1 MTQKKN
7 NITDEVV
14 LELQEEMKEKRAEA
28 LRKEKEKS
36 QKKAGKGLEAKL
48 NKLEQENETLKTEL
62 DTLKNDYLK
71 VLADSENTK
80 KRLRLDFEMHNKYRL
95 QSFALELL
103 PALDNLERA
112 LANTPEDD
120 PIYLGV
126 KMIYDQIISSLKK
139 EGVEEIPAEGAVFD
153 PNVHHAIAVE
163 SKEGIA
169 SGEVIEVLQKG
180 YKIKDRVLRATLVK
194 VSE

>member
-14 LELQEEMKEKRAEA
+14 LELQEEIKEKRAEA

-36 QKKAGKGLEAKL
+36 QKKSGKGFEAKL
-48 NKLEQENETLKTEL
+48 NKLEQENESLKAEL

-95 QSFALELL
+95 QSFASELL

-139 EGVEEIPAEGAVFD
+139 EGVEEIPAEGVAFD

>member
-14 LELQEEMKEKRAEA
+14 LELQEEIKEKRAEA

-36 QKKAGKGLEAKL
+36 QKKSGKGFEAKL
-48 NKLEQENETLKTEL
+48 NKLEQENETLKAEL

-95 QSFALELL
+95 QSFASELL

-139 EGVEEIPAEGAVFD
+139 EGVEEIPAEGVAFD